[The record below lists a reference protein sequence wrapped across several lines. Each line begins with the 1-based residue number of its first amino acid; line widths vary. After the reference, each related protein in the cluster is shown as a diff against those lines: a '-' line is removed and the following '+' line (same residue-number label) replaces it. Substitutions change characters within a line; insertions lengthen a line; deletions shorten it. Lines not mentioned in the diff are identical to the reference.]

1 MKAIKWVLFLLVVM
15 GIAGA
20 GLFYLRP
27 VLFDLQM
34 KRATLF
40 ANHIHSEYVAT
51 PEGRIH
57 YFEGEPPVPGGG
69 VPLVLV
75 HGLGDRGEAWTP
87 MMVALKKAGFH
98 VYALDL
104 LGYGRSPKPGDSDY
118 SITEQEQLVVHFIQ
132 ALGLQ
137 KPNIAGWSMGGWVT
151 LKLAIQYPDLVDR
164 VVVYDSAGIQ
174 FAREYPDSVFH
185 VTNEQELARLAH
197 LLEPNGK
204 PLPHFVAKDALR
216 KFAEEQWVIDRSIAS
231 MVSAKDALDDHMY
244 QLKNPLLIVWGSD
257 DKLLPLST
265 VGEKFH
271 ALDPLS
277 DLDVIQGCGHLVP
290 AGCTDRAAKA
300 TVDFL
305 RANPVPQGEWD
316 EVQEAGNRK

>member
-1 MKAIKWVLFLLVVM
+1 MRTIGRILLLVLVLA
-15 GIAGA
+15 IAGGA
-20 GLFYLRP
+20 FFYLRP
-27 VLFDLQM
+27 VLFDLQV

-69 VPLVLV
+69 TPLVLV
-75 HGLGDRGEAWTP
+75 HGLGDRAEAWTP

-118 SITEQEQLVVHFIQ
+118 SITTQEKLVMDFIQ

-137 KPNIAGWSMGGWVT
+137 KPDIAGWSMGGWVT

-164 VVVYDSAGIQ
+164 VVVYDAAGVQ
-174 FAREYPDSVFH
+174 FVREYPDTVFH
-185 VTNEQELARLAH
+185 VTNKDELARLAH
-197 LLEPNGK
+197 LLEPHAK
-204 PLPHFVAKDALR
+204 PLPDFVAKDALK
-216 KFAEEQWVIDRSIAS
+216 KFAEEQWVIDRGIAS
-231 MVSAKDALDDHMY
+231 MVSATDALDDHMY
-244 QLKNPLLIVWGSD
+244 MMKNPLLIVWGGD
-257 DKLLPLST
+257 DALLPLTT

-271 ALDPLS
+271 ALDPQS
-277 DLDVIQGCGHLVP
+277 DLSVVEGCGHLVP
-290 AGCTDRAAKA
+290 AGCTDRASKA

-305 RANPVPQGEWD
+305 RANPAPQGEWN
-316 EVQEAGNRK
+316 EVPEVRK